1 MKIKIGINGLG
12 RIGRMIIRS
21 IIERKSNNFEIKHI
35 NNRTG
40 PEVSSNLLKYDSI
53 HGRFNSIIKFDN
65 KNITIGKQKIS
76 CSQETNIENLN
87 WKKYDVDYVFECTGK
102 FNSKEKLL
110 PHLKNGAKKVI
121 VSAPCKNADKTIVY
135 GVNENTLKK
144 DDKIISAAS
153 CTTNCLAPV
162 ANVLNNNYQIE
173 KGFMTTI
180 HAFTT
185 DQRILD
191 NSHKDPRRARSAS
204 QSIVPTSTGASK
216 AIGDIIPS
224 LKGKLEGVAM
234 RVPTPNVSLIEL
246 VFCTKK
252 DLTVE
257 KINKSFLNES
267 KKSLKGVLDITEY
280 EIKMLGKDKGWETIP
295 ADVPKENIDPIGGE
309 TNGKLVKELIE
320 LLDEKIDSHRCSGEN
335 AKKTLDIMMS
345 IYQSARINERVHF
358 PVTEKEYPLELMAN
372 ENKFNL
378 RVKEKYDIRGFLDRS
393 NVDEEDYLK
402 LKKQGIPHHLLMQ
415 KVKRI

>member
-12 RIGRMIIRS
+12 RIGRMVIRS
-21 IIERKSNNFEIKHI
+21 IVEGKYNNIEIKHI
-35 NNRTG
+35 NNRTNS
-40 PEVSSNLLKYDSI
+40 EISSNLLKYDSI
-53 HGRFNSIIKFDN
+53 HGKFNSIIKFDN

-76 CSQETNIENLN
+76 FSQETNIENIN

-180 HAFTT
+180 HSFTT
-185 DQRILD
+185 DQRLLD
-191 NSHKDPRRARSAS
+191 NSHKDPRRARSAI

-246 VFCTKK
+246 VFCTKR
-252 DLTVE
+252 DLSVE
-257 KINKSFLNES
+257 KINKSFLHES
-267 KKSLKGVLDITEY
+267 KKSLKGVLDIT
-280 EIKMLGKDKGWETIP
+280 
-295 ADVPKENIDPIGGE
+295 KE
-309 TNGKLVKELIE
+309 KLVSVDFNHNSFSAIIDASLTSVVGKNMG
-320 LLDEKIDSHRCSGEN
+320 KI
-335 AKKTLDIMMS
+335 
-345 IYQSARINERVHF
+345 SAWYDNEWGFSNRMCD
-358 PVTEKEYPLELMAN
+358 L
-372 ENKFNL
+372 
-378 RVKEKYDIRGFLDRS
+378 VKYIHKI
-393 NVDEEDYLK
+393 
-402 LKKQGIPHHLLMQ
+402 
-415 KVKRI
+415 